1 MAEYNVNDREIEQLR
16 TATAYDSTGDKIGKV
31 SQVYLD
37 DQSGRPT
44 WATVSTGLFGSKETF
59 VPVDDANV
67 QGDELRVP
75 YTKDFV
81 KDAPQVDADG
91 HIDAAEERNLY
102 AYYSRDY
109 DAPVTGQVQERDTV
123 DTDRQVRD
131 TDRQVRNTDRGDDE
145 GSVVRHEEEVN
156 VGKERVATGNLRLRK
171 HVVNEQQ
178 TVSVPVEREEYTLQR
193 EPIREGD
200 NVGGKLGEEEVSV
213 TTYEE
218 RPVVEKDVVAKE
230 RVGLDK
236 DTVRENQQVT
246 TNVAKEEVVLERD
259 EDRKNR

>member
-16 TATAYDSTGDKIGKV
+16 TATAYDSSGDKIGKV

-44 WATVSTGLFGSKETF
+44 WATISTGLFGSKETF
-59 VPVDDANV
+59 VPLDDANV

-81 KDAPQVDADG
+81 KDAPQVEADG
-91 HIDAAEERNLY
+91 HIEADEERNLY
-102 AYYSRDY
+102 AYYSKDY
-109 DAPVTGQVQERDTV
+109 GTPVTGQAQERDTV
-123 DTDRQVRD
+123 DTTREVRD
-131 TDRQVRNTDRGDDE
+131 TNRGADD
-145 GSVVRHEEEVN
+145 GSVVRHEEEVH

-178 TVSVPVEREEYTLQR
+178 TVSVPVEREEYKLQR
-193 EPIREGD
+193 EPIRDGE

-236 DTVRENQQVT
+236 DVVRENQQVT

>member
-59 VPVDDANV
+59 IPLDDANV

-102 AYYSRDY
+102 AYYSKDY
-109 DAPVTGQVQERDTV
+109 DTPVTGQVQERDT
-123 DTDRQVRD
+123 TREVRD
-131 TDRQVRNTDRGDDE
+131 TNRGADE
-145 GSVVRHEEEVN
+145 GSVVRHEEEVR
-156 VGKERVATGNLRLRK
+156 VGKERVASGNLRLRK

-178 TVSVPVEREEYTLQR
+178 TVNVPVEREEYTLQR

-218 RPVVEKDVVAKE
+218 RPVVEKEVVAKE

-236 DTVRENQQVT
+236 NIVREDQQVT

-259 EDRKNR
+259 ENRDDRRNR